1 MSSMVL
7 VHNYVLSILL
17 LRHTRSCRSIG
28 SSLPPSGSL
37 LLLEVLRRILPGCLA
52 FSLLLL
58 LLLSRSSCTSCTFS
72 FVGPLFLSPS
82 GPAGPAGPL
91 FPSLFSSSF
100 VILLKFHLVLLASLF
115 VVVPLV
121 LVQSPLRLCWYWPC
135 HCLWKLIDFPFFH
148 LLSWCNLFLRH
159 M

>member
-72 FVGPLFLSPS
+72 FVGPLFLSP
-82 GPAGPAGPL
+82 
-91 FPSLFSSSF
+91 FSLSF
-100 VILLKFHLVLLASLF
+100 VILLRSHLASLALFF